1 MSGGARMDE
10 TVYKIALAGYLHDIG
25 KFAERA
31 YGVRGSHEIGFF
43 PDDEFINNNRDLYQP
58 FYNGRHTHSHTIFTA
73 AFIDHLEKLLPK
85 QFNKGNWGLGD
96 SFVNL
101 AAGHHKPE
109 SPLQWIIAIA
119 DRVSSGFDRA
129 EFDNYNIE
137 TDNKGIPV
145 KDYKRTR
152 LLTLFEGLSLDSK
165 WKADRLEDYQY
176 RYPLKELSPLNIFP
190 SDTEEIRQI
199 VSEQASR
206 DYRELFSNFASE
218 LEKLSHKENIP
229 LWFEHF
235 DSLFMIYGSHIPATT
250 VGYVVPDV
258 SLYDHSRTTS
268 ALASALYQYHRQTDT
283 MSVDAIKDYEPKKF
297 LLVTGD
303 FYGIQDFI
311 FTEGGSTGKAS
322 AKLLRGRSF
331 YVSLISELA
340 ADMLCRELGL
350 PVTSI
355 ILNAAGKFTVLA
367 YNTEPARKTIC
378 EVEDRINDWL
388 IKNFV
393 GQASIGFSFI
403 EASCKD
409 FVSGNFA
416 DLWEELSK
424 ETDKKKYSKFD
435 LLKYSGC
442 INNYL
447 DSFDNELGI
456 CPFCNKRPADKE
468 AKVKEK
474 NIHACRICCDHIYI
488 GENLV
493 KEDRIAVTT
502 TDADLE
508 GEKLLEPIFGRYQV
522 SFKVSGKLNQ
532 LSQKG
537 SLLKYWDIGISEKGE
552 IAKNI
557 TAKFINGYVPK
568 YDDDDLYDD
577 RYFAGK
583 KSEKKKLE
591 MIDQIRVDKE
601 QEVPKTFA
609 HIAVK
614 ALNFTDTP
622 DKFKV
627 QNSKFKGVE
636 ALGILK
642 ADVDNLGLLFA
653 CGIRKERLT
662 LSRLATM
669 SRQLN
674 NFFTIFLPYKLK
686 TDERFKNIYTVFAGG
701 DDLFLIG
708 PWNRIIEFAG
718 FLYEKF
724 KEYVCHNNQITLS
737 AGIVIHKPNTPVLT
751 LAETAEEALK
761 ESKSKGR
768 NRITLFGESAEWK
781 YFAELE
787 KIKVEIAKWLESEEI
802 NNAMIFRINEFI
814 EMRGQ
819 EQVVLSDKV
828 VHLEDM
834 ECLKWRAK
842 FKYTVV
848 RNTGR
853 KLKGEAKQRAIDDVM
868 KVADWLETYGG
879 TLRIPLWQVIYNNR
893 K

>member
-1 MSGGARMDE
+1 MKKIDE

-31 YGVRGSHEIGFF
+31 KGARELNDIGFF
-43 PDDEFINNNRDLYQP
+43 PGENFLNNNRDLYQP
-58 FYNGRHTHSHTIFTA
+58 HFQDRYTHQHTVYTA
-73 AFIDHLEKLLPK
+73 AFIDHLEKLLPEK
-85 QFNKGNWGLGD
+85 FNKGEWGLDD
-96 SFVNL
+96 SFINL
-101 AAGHHKPE
+101 AAGHHLPKTPM
-109 SPLQWIIAIA
+109 QWIIAIA

-129 EFDNYNIE
+129 EFEERYNKEIQAR
-137 TDNKGIPV
+137 
-145 KDYKRTR
+145 DYKKTR
-152 LLTLFEGLSLDSK
+152 LLTSFEGLSLDDK

-176 RYPLKELSPLNIFP
+176 RYPLKELSPNNIFP
-190 SDTEEIRQI
+190 SDTPEIKQI
-199 VSEQASR
+199 DSEKASN
-206 DYRELFSNFASE
+206 DYRELFFNFVDT

-229 LWFEHF
+229 LWFEYF
-235 DSLFMIYGSHIPATT
+235 DSLLMIFGSHIPAAT

-268 ALASALYQYHRQTDT
+268 ALASALYKYHKETET
-283 MSVDAIKDYEPKKF
+283 MTVEAIQDYETQKF
-297 LLVTGD
+297 LLISGD

-331 YVSLISELA
+331 YISLISELA

-388 IKNFV
+388 IKNFI
-393 GQASIGFSFI
+393 GQASMGFSFI

-416 DLWEELSK
+416 DLWEKLSK
-424 ETDKKKYSKFD
+424 ETNKKKYSKFD
-435 LLKYSGC
+435 LSKYGGC

-447 DSFDNELGI
+447 DSFNNELGI
-456 CPFCNKRPADKE
+456 CSFCNKRPADKD
-468 AKVKEK
+468 AAVKDTF
-474 NIHACRICCDHIYI
+474 ACKICHDHIYI

-493 KEDRIAVTT
+493 KEERIAVTT
-502 TDADLE
+502 IDADLE
-508 GEKLLEPIFGRYQV
+508 GEKLKEPIFERFQV

-537 SLLKYWDIGISEKGE
+537 FLLKYWDIGISEKGE
-552 IAKNI
+552 ISKEI

-568 YDDDDLYDD
+568 YDNDDLHDD
-577 RYFAGK
+577 RYLAGR

-591 MIDQIRVDKE
+591 MINQIKADKDKGI
-601 QEVPKTFA
+601 PKTFA
-609 HIAVK
+609 HMAVK
-614 ALNFTDTP
+614 SLNFTDKP
-622 DKFKV
+622 G
-627 QNSKFKGVE
+627 KFKGIE

-653 CGIRKERLT
+653 CGARKERLT

-669 SRQLN
+669 SRQIN
-674 NFFTIFLPYKLK
+674 NYFSIFLPYKLK

-718 FLYEKF
+718 FLNESF
-724 KEYVCHNNQITLS
+724 KEYVCKNKQITIS
-737 AGIVIHKPNTPVLT
+737 AGIALYKPNDPVLT
-751 LAETAEEALK
+751 FAETSEHALAK
-761 ESKSKGR
+761 SKSGNSCHSRENGNPAR
-768 NRITLFGESAEWK
+768 NNITVFGETVKWK
-781 YFAELE
+781 TFVELE
-787 KIKVEIAKWLESEEI
+787 DIKNTIQSWLDSEMI
-802 NNAMIFRINEFI
+802 NNAMIFRLNEFI
-814 EMRGQ
+814 EMRRQ
-819 EQVVLSDKV
+819 EQTVLAEKTA
-828 VHLEDM
+828 HIEDL
-834 ECLKWRAK
+834 ECLKWHSR

-848 RNTGR
+848 RNIGR
-853 KLKGEAKQRAIDDVM
+853 KLKGEDKEKAIEEAM
-868 KVADWLETYGG
+868 KIADWLEKYGG
-879 TLRIPLWQVIYNNR
+879 ALKIPLWQIIYNNR
-893 K
+893 R